1 MRKYLNNINTIL
13 YFYCAK
19 KKSFQ
24 ISKPVYSNFV
34 SDKSKTL
41 AFEQSATLDP
51 LDIIS
56 SEFQYLT
63 TEPQCEE
70 KFQ

>member
-1 MRKYLNNINTIL
+1 MMKDLNNINTIL
-13 YFYCAK
+13 YFYCT